1 MTSTSPKLTAT
12 PDWVR
17 PADREQHAADVS
29 TAFQECFGTEPAGV
43 WAAPGRVNLIG
54 EHLDYNGGPVLP
66 IAIGHRTMVA
76 VAHRDDNQMRLRSR
90 QVRSIWDGSYAA
102 LRADEMPGWC
112 RYAAGVLWAMTES
125 GQELPGFDVMVDGR
139 VPSGAG
145 LSSSAALT
153 CAVAVAVA
161 DLVGMQMEEPQ
172 RARALATW
180 CVRAENDFAGAPTG
194 GMDQSV
200 VLRAEADHGLLLDCS
215 TFDAEQVPI
224 PDGGDLLVVDTRTH
238 HALTDGQYGG
248 RRAAC
253 EAAAVELSV
262 PSLGAITLGELPSAL
277 RRLSTDELRGV
288 VRHVITETAR
298 VGEVVSHL
306 RAGRLLDIGPTLSAS
321 HASMRDD
328 FVISTPELDL
338 VVDAAAKAG
347 AAGAR
352 MTGGGFG
359 GSAVVVCKPGDRGRI
374 AAAISARFDEAGC
387 AAPGML
393 AVEAV
398 GPAGRV

>member
-1 MTSTSPKLTAT
+1 MAVGPDSA
-12 PDWVR
+12 PDWV
-17 PADREQHAADVS
+17 PVAPSEHHSADVRA
-29 TAFQECFGTEPAGV
+29 AFAECFGGEPAGV
-43 WAAPGRVNLIG
+43 WAAPGRVNLVG

-76 VAHRDDNQMRLRSR
+76 VAPRNDDQIRLRSR
-90 QVRSIWDGSYAA
+90 QIRSTWDGSYAA
-102 LRADEMPGWC
+102 MQVDEMPGWC
-112 RYAAGVLWAMTES
+112 RYAAGVLWAMSQS

-139 VPSGAG
+139 VPSGSG

-153 CAVAVAVA
+153 CAIAVAVA
-161 DLVGMQMEEPQ
+161 DLAGLQMQEPQ
-172 RARALATW
+172 RARALAAW
-180 CVRAENDFAGAPTG
+180 CIRAENDFAGAPTG

-200 VLRAEADHGLLLDCS
+200 VLRAEADHALLLDCA

-224 PDGGDLLVVDTRTH
+224 PDGGELLVVDTRTH

-253 EAAAVELSV
+253 ETAAVELSV
-262 PSLGAITLGELPSAL
+262 SLLAEVTLGELPAAL
-277 RRLSTDELRGV
+277 RTLSSDELRGV
-288 VRHVITETAR
+288 VRHVVTETAR
-298 VGEVVSHL
+298 VGEVVALL
-306 RAGRLLDIGPTLSAS
+306 RAGRLLDIGPTLFAS

-347 AAGAR
+347 ATGAR

-359 GSAVVVCKPGDRGRI
+359 GSAVVVCRPGDLERI
-374 AAAISARFDEAGC
+374 ATAITRAFVQAGY

-393 AVEAV
+393 DVRAV
-398 GPAGRV
+398 GPAARV